1 MANAEG
7 VESVWCEVKMMGKD
21 ELLFGYI
28 YRSPNSNAINDA
40 RIYATL
46 KKANNLGFSH
56 VLIFGDCLNWRDNA
70 SPTDENHPATLFM
83 EAVRDSF
90 LTQHVTVP
98 SHYRG
103 SNTPNTLD
111 LIFTKEE
118 GMIKKLK
125 YLAPVGKSHH
135 TLLKYNFC
143 CYTKSTKSGINKYK
157 YDKGNYD
164 GMIEMITSR
173 NWIEDKSTEQCWAIL
188 EKSIRN
194 ATENTD
200 RYGKITR
207 PSLQ

>member
-1 MANAEG
+1 
-7 VESVWCEVKMMGKD
+7 MMGKD
-21 ELLFGYI
+21 KLLIGCI

-40 RIYATL
+40 ILNATL

-56 VLIFGDCLNWRDNA
+56 VLIFGDLNHPCLNWCDNT

-90 LTQHVTVP
+90 LTQHVTEP
-98 SHYRG
+98 THYRG

-111 LIFTKEE
+111 LTFTNEE
-118 GMIKKLK
+118 GMTKKLK
-125 YLAPVGKSHH
+125 YLSPVGKSHH

-164 GMIEMITSR
+164 GMIEMMTSTG
-173 NWIEDKSTEQCWAIL
+173 K
-188 EKSIRN
+188 
-194 ATENTD
+194 ENS
-200 RYGKITR
+200 KINQQNTAG
-207 PSLQ
+207 QY